1 MKAIVY
7 LMHNNHE
14 QSDLWLQYLP
24 SDAIELVNISPDK
37 DIVRVLE
44 QTPIANLPS
53 LILVEMSVKSPHNNL
68 LQSSNVSRW
77 CKDNHPKIKV
87 ILLAGR
93 QESEVTKV
101 EQRWAD
107 RQGVVCI
114 LPRLDRQ
121 NLQFQLSQI
130 YGYLNLELLAELPL
144 KLNIINVATPTPVSD
159 VVDIDAIALDQA
171 KFLIKKKD
179 FSGAMNQLKEVIK
192 RNRENVEAYLLCGEI
207 YTELKNLEKSI
218 QAYSQAITIEPKYVN
233 SYYKRGLTYS
243 GLKNYHAAIA
253 DFNQLISL
261 DQNYAEAYNARG
273 SARKVIGD
281 LDGAMFDYN
290 QAIAI
295 RPNYAEAYLNRGM
308 LHYSLGEQMKA
319 RQDYEEAV
327 KLDSQYE
334 GSYFAWANNSEI
346 KGMSAF

>member
-68 LQSSNVSRW
+68 LQSSNVTRW
-77 CKDNHPKIKV
+77 CKDNHPAIKV
-87 ILLAGR
+87 ILLTVR
-93 QESEVTKV
+93 QESELTKV

-107 RQGVVCI
+107 RQGVLCI
-114 LPRLDRQ
+114 LPKLDRQ
-121 NLQFQLSQI
+121 NLQSQFNQI
-130 YGYLNLELLAELPL
+130 YGYLKLELPVISIAE
-144 KLNIINVATPTPVSD
+144 PTPFPVPD

-192 RNRENVEAYLLCGEI
+192 KNRENVEAYLLCGEI

-243 GLKNYHAAIA
+243 ALKNYHAAIA

-281 LDGAMFDYN
+281 FDGAMFDYN

-319 RQDYEEAV
+319 SQDYQEAV

>member
-7 LMHNNHE
+7 LMHNSSE

-24 SDAIELVNISPDK
+24 SDDIELVNISPDK

-53 LILVEMSVKSPHNNL
+53 LILVEMSVQSPHNKL

-77 CKDNHPKIKV
+77 CKDNQPAIKV
-87 ILLAGR
+87 VLLTAR

-107 RQGVVCI
+107 RQGVLCI
-114 LPRLDRQ
+114 LPKLDRQ
-121 NLQFQLSQI
+121 NLQSQFSQI
-130 YGYLNLELLAELPL
+130 YGYLNLELPV
-144 KLNIINVATPTPVSD
+144 INVVEPTPVID
-159 VVDIDAIALDQA
+159 LVDITQTALGQA

-192 RNRENVEAYLLCGEI
+192 HNRENVEAYLLCGDI
-207 YTELKNLEKSI
+207 YTELKNLEKAI
-218 QAYSQAITIEPKYVN
+218 QAYSQAIIIDAKYVN

-253 DFNQLISL
+253 DFNQLINL

-273 SARKVIGD
+273 AARKAIGD
-281 LDGAMFDYN
+281 VDGAKFDYN

-295 RPNYAEAYLNRGM
+295 RPNYAEAHLNRGM
-308 LHYSLGEQMKA
+308 LHYSLGEQIKA

-334 GSYFAWANNSEI
+334 GSYFSWANNSEI

>member
-24 SDAIELVNISPDK
+24 SEAIELINISPDK

-68 LQSSNVSRW
+68 LQSSNVTRW
-77 CKDNHPKIKV
+77 CKDNHHAIKV
-87 ILLAGR
+87 ILLTVR
-93 QESEVTKV
+93 QESELTKV

-107 RQGVVCI
+107 RQGVLCI
-114 LPRLDRQ
+114 LPKLDRQ
-121 NLQFQLSQI
+121 NLQSQFNQI
-130 YGYLNLELLAELPL
+130 YGYLKLELPVISIAE
-144 KLNIINVATPTPVSD
+144 PTPVPVPD

-171 KFLIKKKD
+171 KFHIKKKD

-192 RNRENVEAYLLCGEI
+192 HNRENVEAYLLCGEI

-243 GLKNYHAAIA
+243 ALKNYHAAIA

-261 DQNYAEAYNARG
+261 DQNYAEGYNARG

-281 LDGAMFDYN
+281 FDGAMFDYN

-319 RQDYEEAV
+319 SQDYQEAV